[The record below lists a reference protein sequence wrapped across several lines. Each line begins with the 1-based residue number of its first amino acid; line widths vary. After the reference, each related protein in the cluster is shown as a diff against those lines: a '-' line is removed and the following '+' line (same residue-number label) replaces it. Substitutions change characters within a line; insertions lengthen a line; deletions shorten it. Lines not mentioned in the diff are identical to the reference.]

1 MAQCEYVH
9 VRACSL
15 RDRAQT
21 ESMNGVKINIL
32 CTNKKKV
39 RIWVKNKRMRQTT
52 KNRLRFLKSCGSLQE
67 AGEGISGG
75 GRECGMVSAAGSS
88 FNLHKA

>member
-1 MAQCEYVH
+1 MQGIVNRKCSDNATVETETETNQRTRKAAKWRNANMH

-32 CTNKKKV
+32 CTNKKK
-39 RIWVKNKRMRQTT
+39 
-52 KNRLRFLKSCGSLQE
+52 SEYG
-67 AGEGISGG
+67 
-75 GRECGMVSAAGSS
+75 
-88 FNLHKA
+88 

>member
-1 MAQCEYVH
+1 MVQGIVKCSDNATAETETETNQRARKAAKWRNANMH

-32 CTNKKKV
+32 YTNKKKAEY
-39 RIWVKNKRMRQTT
+39 
-52 KNRLRFLKSCGSLQE
+52 G
-67 AGEGISGG
+67 
-75 GRECGMVSAAGSS
+75 
-88 FNLHKA
+88 